1 MAGYAEHKVVA
12 DGQVRWARQTHARRQ
27 YQVERDILV
36 AVGHGKVR
44 PQGQLCN
51 GCHVVAPPGAQ
62 HGSHSAELVLAELA
76 AAALRQIGL
85 GLEDAAVAIHHH
97 LIGARFQSQLALTPE
112 QAQKIDPMIDQA
124 MRRVEAIRKETA
136 SQVFANVSTLH
147 EQVLTVLTPEQKAKF
162 EELERERRDY
172 LRQKFGPA
180 TNAP

>member
-1 MAGYAEHKVVA
+1 MTSLSKWKLGVYVLAIFLAGGGSGAFVA
-12 DGQVRWARQTHARRQ
+12 WQVCRRT
-27 YQVERDILV
+27 
-36 AVGHGKVR
+36 
-44 PQGQLCN
+44 P
-51 GCHVVAPPGAQ
+51 VAPVPPAEIGAR
-62 HGSHSAELVLAELA
+62 
-76 AAALRQIGL
+76 LR
-85 GLEDAAVAIHHH
+85 
-97 LIGARFQSQLALTPE
+97 ARFQSQLALTPE